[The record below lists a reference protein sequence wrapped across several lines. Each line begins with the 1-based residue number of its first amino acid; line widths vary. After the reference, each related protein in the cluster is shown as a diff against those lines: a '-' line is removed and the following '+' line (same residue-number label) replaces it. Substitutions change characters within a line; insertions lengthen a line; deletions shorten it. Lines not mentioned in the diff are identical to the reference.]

1 MLGLLLAT
9 ASGVH
14 AAPNVTST
22 TQKGSLLL
30 FPDIDVRGEK
40 TTIVEIANDGNLPVD
55 LKCVWIDGNN
65 NRSEFVVP
73 LTKNQPIW
81 FDAKSGQGTFQVN
94 AFPRTPA
101 NGFDN
106 PCLGGADR
114 NAYGAGLLVCFAV
127 DAGSQNQIKWNHL
140 SGSATIAD
148 TSEAT
153 AYQYTAYGFFVPT
166 VLDQDAV
173 GSPGTLMLNGVEYD
187 SCPLYQIGQISPEGS
202 QLPGDIVVLENRVAI
217 AGCTLQLNQDWVPV
231 YTKMH
236 FDVWNAHE
244 VKFSG
249 AFDCASNWHETS
261 LAELDA
267 GDGMFLWASLG
278 STAAR
283 YRVQAISSAQCPGSQ
298 AMGLVAIQSTNLM
311 VIPSG
316 ERVAVGTH
324 LTAAGKSPGRFV
336 WDPDDVVPEGGRR

>member
-1 MLGLLLAT
+1 
-9 ASGVH
+9 
-14 AAPNVTST
+14 
-22 TQKGSLLL
+22 
-30 FPDIDVRGEK
+30 
-40 TTIVEIANDGNLPVD
+40 
-55 LKCVWIDGNN
+55 
-65 NRSEFVVP
+65 
-73 LTKNQPIW
+73 
-81 FDAKSGQGTFQVN
+81 
-94 AFPRTPA
+94 
-101 NGFDN
+101 
-106 PCLGGADR
+106 
-114 NAYGAGLLVCFAV
+114 
-127 DAGSQNQIKWNHL
+127 
-140 SGSATIAD
+140 
-148 TSEAT
+148 
-153 AYQYTAYGFFVPT
+153 
-166 VLDQDAV
+166 
-173 GSPGTLMLNGVEYD
+173 MLNGVEYD

-202 QLPGDIVVLENRVAI
+202 QLPGDIVVLKNRLAI

-231 YTKMH
+231 YTKLH

-249 AFDCASNWHETS
+249 AFDCASTWHETS

-278 STAAR
+278 SRAAR

-316 ERVAVGTH
+316 ERATVGTH